1 MKKFLKKILVFIIT
15 TLLLFELTVR
25 LFNLTN
31 DVPQRNLLDNRYQV
45 YKKNQKGI
53 YNNAKWEVNDFGFLG
68 LSDIDYEGN
77 QFLLIGDSFL
87 ENIMNNISCNVGSQ
101 IKLIDKNLKVFEIA
115 RSGMTLIE
123 YFEFYKKF
131 KQTINPT
138 KTVFLVNSND
148 IYESISNINR
158 YPDRIQVNL
167 IDNKINNV
175 DLKYPTLKKIL
186 YNTKGLYYLYSN
198 QFFSFNF
205 PKLIS
210 SKKIV
215 NNKGPNKELIRK
227 LFIYIQDNYSTE
239 NISFL
244 CYNMKDS
251 EVNYF
256 RMLSKNIYHIKEF
269 DEKEIRKDDRHWNCL
284 GSEKVAELIYS
295 QFIIPK

>member
-1 MKKFLKKILVFIIT
+1 MKKFLKKILVFIIV
-15 TLLLFELTVR
+15 TLSLFESTVR

-53 YNNAKWEVNDFGFLG
+53 YKNTKWEVNDFGFLG
-68 LSDIDYEGN
+68 LSDVNNGEN
-77 QFLLIGDSFL
+77 QVLLIGDSFL
-87 ENIMNNISCNVGSQ
+87 ENMMNNINCNVGSQ
-101 IKLIDKNLKVFEIA
+101 IKLFDRNLKIFEMA

-123 YFEFYKKF
+123 YFEFFKKF
-131 KQTINPT
+131 KQTINPR
-138 KTVFLVNSND
+138 KTIFLVNSND
-148 IYESISNINR
+148 IYESISDINR
-158 YPDRIQVNL
+158 FSDRIQVDL

-198 QFFSFNF
+198 QFFSLNF

-210 SKKIV
+210 SKKII

-227 LFIYIQDNYSTE
+227 LFVYIQDNYSTE

-251 EVNYF
+251 EVNSF
-256 RMLSKNIYHIKEF
+256 KLLSKNIYHIKEF

-284 GSEKVAELIYS
+284 GSQKVAELIYS

>member
-1 MKKFLKKILVFIIT
+1 MKKFLKNILVFIIV
-15 TLLLFELTVR
+15 TLLLFESTVR

-53 YNNAKWEVNDFGFLG
+53 YKNTKWEVNDFGFLG
-68 LSDIDYEGN
+68 LSDVNNGEN
-77 QFLLIGDSFL
+77 QVLLIGDSFL
-87 ENIMNNISCNVGSQ
+87 ENMMNNINCNVGSQ
-101 IKLIDKNLKVFEIA
+101 IKLFDRNLKIFEMA

-131 KQTINPT
+131 KQTINPR
-138 KTVFLVNSND
+138 KTIFLVNSND
-148 IYESISNINR
+148 IYESISDINR
-158 YPDRIQVNL
+158 FSDRIQVDL

-186 YNTKGLYYLYSN
+186 YNIKGLYYLYSN

-205 PKLIS
+205 PKLVS
-210 SKKIV
+210 SKKII

-227 LFIYIQDNYSTE
+227 LFVYIKDNYSTE
-239 NISFL
+239 NISFF

-251 EVNYF
+251 EVNSF
-256 RMLSKNIYHIKEF
+256 KLLSKNIYHIKEF

-284 GSEKVAELIYS
+284 GNQKVAELIYN
-295 QFIIPK
+295 QFIIPE